1 MTDLREA
8 YNLESFGDGAGCK
21 SDECNC
27 NGAQDDCASESCKYV
42 WDGDCAKISGVECV
56 ADGSCGDQVSQE
68 TLCCPKVESF
78 GNVRRPRR
86 VVRYRRRPEGFGNV
100 RRPRRVVRY
109 RRRERFTQ
117 PHTDCEQCNCALEPG
132 CVGNSGNCCCPPCDE
147 KCTSG

>member
-42 WDGDCAKISGVECV
+42 GNDPSNDCYYVSGWECLKDGT
-56 ADGSCGDQVSQE
+56 CGEQVSQE

-78 GNVRRPRR
+78 GNVRRPRHC
-86 VVRYRRRPEGFGNV
+86 
-100 RRPRRVVRY
+100 
-109 RRRERFTQ
+109 RRREI
-117 PHTDCEQCNCALEPG
+117 
-132 CVGNSGNCCCPPCDE
+132 
-147 KCTSG
+147 